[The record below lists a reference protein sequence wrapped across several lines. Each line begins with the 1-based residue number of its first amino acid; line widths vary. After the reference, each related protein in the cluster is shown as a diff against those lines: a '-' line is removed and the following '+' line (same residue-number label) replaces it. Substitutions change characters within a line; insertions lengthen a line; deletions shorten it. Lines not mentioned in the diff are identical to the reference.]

1 MVVSCEVYEEGG
13 DTQRD
18 SWVRPHRMAHIWC
31 AGWCASTPDRGRL
44 RQVDRMY
51 PTQSI
56 GDLIP
61 IVRMKVGII
70 PVLFLSLLGHGWK
83 V

>member
-1 MVVSCEVYEEGG
+1 MFMRKEGTLRG
-13 DTQRD
+13 T
-18 SWVRPHRMAHIWC
+18 
-31 AGWCASTPDRGRL
+31 AGWGHIEWSKPGVLDGVTVPDRGRL
-44 RQVDRMY
+44 RQVDRKY

-56 GDLIP
+56 GDFIP

-70 PVLFLSLLGHGWK
+70 PVLFLSCLGHGWK